1 MCMKR
6 FFSILI
12 SCFCLAIPLLA
23 QSNKLIKELENRRG
37 ALQKQIAESET
48 LLVNTRKDVG
58 SQLSGLAA
66 LTGQIEERKRYI
78 LAINNDVEAIE
89 RELGVLGRQL
99 VRLQNDLKDK
109 KQKYESSVQYLYK
122 NRSIEE
128 KLMFIFSARTLAQ
141 TYRRMRYVREY
152 ATYQRLQG
160 EEILKKQE
168 QVNRKQ
174 AELRQVKAAKEGLLK
189 EREAEKARLEV
200 QEKEKKTLVANL
212 RKKQRGLQDE
222 IGKKRREADR
232 LNARIDRL
240 IAEEIEKAR
249 KRAEEEARREA
260 AARKKAD
267 EKGGKSE
274 KSAASST
281 SSKPKATP
289 LETYSMSK
297 ADRELS
303 GNFANNRGKLPMPL
317 TGAYIIVSHY
327 GQYAVE
333 GLRNVKLDNKGIDI
347 QGRPGAQARAIFDGK
362 VATVF
367 RLNGLF
373 NVLIRHGN
381 YISVYCNLSS
391 ASVKQG
397 DNVTTKQTLGEIFSD
412 GADGGRT
419 VLHFQLRKEKEKLNP
434 EPWLNR

>member
-160 EEILKKQE
+160 EEVLKKQE

-362 VATVF
+362 VAAVF

-373 NVLIRHGN
+373 NILIRHGN
-381 YISVYCNLSS
+381 YISVYC
-391 ASVKQG
+391 
-397 DNVTTKQTLGEIFSD
+397 TTKQTLGEIFSD
-412 GADGGRT
+412 GADGGCT

>member
-303 GNFANNRGKLPMPL
+303 GNFANNRGKLPMPI
-317 TGAYIIVSHY
+317 TGAYIIVGHY

-362 VATVF
+362 VAAVF

-373 NVLIRHGN
+373 NILIRHGN